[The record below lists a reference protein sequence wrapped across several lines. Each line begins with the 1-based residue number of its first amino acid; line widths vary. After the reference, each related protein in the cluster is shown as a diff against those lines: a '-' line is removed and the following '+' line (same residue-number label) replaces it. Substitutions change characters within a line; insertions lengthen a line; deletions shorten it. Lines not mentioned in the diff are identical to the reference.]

1 MGGNSIRFI
10 IFITL
15 HIGKSGE
22 IGSFW
27 HFLLHGWE
35 NENGRRDFPNFS
47 KKKFHIK
54 IIYLKFV
61 ECKKIN

>member
-22 IGSFW
+22 IGGFGI
-27 HFLLHGWE
+27 FYYTDGKIKMAE
-35 NENGRRDFPNFS
+35 GIFP
-47 KKKFHIK
+47 KKFHIK
-54 IIYLKFV
+54 IIYSKFV
-61 ECKKIN
+61 ECKKN

>member
-22 IGSFW
+22 VGGFSF
-27 HFLLHGWE
+27 FYYTDGKIEMAEGIFPTSWE
-35 NENGRRDFPNFS
+35 
-47 KKKFHIK
+47 KKFHIK

-61 ECKKIN
+61 ECKKNN